1 MKLPHVLIVIQ
12 VLYFIVTTINSHLI
26 SRDKLINNEF
36 NWTNNF
42 EPERIHRTQRS
53 LVVRGRQFLWNNG
66 IIPYEIQDIFDG
78 AVRRLFEQAM
88 RHWEQSTCIHF
99 VKRIKGI
106 HKNYIVFTK
115 SECGCCSFVGK
126 NQYGPQSISIME
138 QCSNFGTILH
148 ELGHAI
154 GFYHEHTR
162 YDRDQYIHVFLDNV
176 RKENKDKFNKMPEEF
191 TSTLGQPYNYD
202 SIMHYS
208 AFAFASN
215 KFRRTIE
222 PTRKINGRTPTIGQR
237 IDLSAG
243 DIAAANVLYSCS
255 AYGGSFFEPCDMIIP
270 PIHPDKS
277 PKDSDKCKWTI
288 RAAEGERIKV
298 TLTSWDIKETPNCTA
313 EYVEIKNGY
322 RANSPVLARICGED
336 KTVIRTARNFVS
348 VTYARN
354 HYENYHLGFI
364 LKYETI
370 CGGDINLRSNDTYY
384 LESPNYPELYK
395 PYKQCHWNIK
405 APYKHYIVIK
415 FNYFELEEST
425 GCKNDFVKVRE
436 GGNKNAPIIGTYCG
450 ENDNLEVASLM
461 RKIFLTF
468 VSNGWKEAGG
478 FSAAI
483 SAKPINNEISHLN
496 SSHTTALH

>member
-1 MKLPHVLIVIQ
+1 M
-12 VLYFIVTTINSHLI
+12 INSHVILP
-26 SRDKLINNEF
+26 REEPINRELDP
-36 NWTNNF
+36 TNYF
-42 EPERIHRTQRS
+42 ESGQRINITRRS
-53 LVVRGRQFLWNNG
+53 VAVKDRKFLWDDG
-66 IIPYEIQDIFDG
+66 IIPYEIRDIFNG
-78 AVRRLFEQAM
+78 TERKLLKRAM
-88 RHWEQSTCIHF
+88 RHWEQSTCIKF
-99 VKRIKGI
+99 VRRIRRV
-106 HKNYIVFTK
+106 HDSYLLFTK
-115 SECGCCSFVGK
+115 MSCGCCAVVGK
-126 NQYGPQSISIME
+126 RGKGGIPISIDDG
-138 QCSNFGTILH
+138 CAKFGTVIH

-154 GFYHEHTR
+154 GFYHEHNR
-162 YDRDQYIHVFLDNV
+162 PDRDDYVEINYGII
-176 RKENKDKFNKMPEEF
+176 DKGSE
-191 TSTLGQPYNYD
+191 YNYKKVSARNVD
-202 SIMHYS
+202 TLNQSYDYFSIMHYPS
-208 AFAFASN
+208 LAIVNNAN
-215 KFRRTIE
+215 IKTII
-222 PTRKINGRTPTIGQR
+222 PKIKIDGRIPHIGQR
-237 IDLSAG
+237 IALSTG
-243 DIAAANVLYSCS
+243 DITAAKTLYNCS
-255 AYGGSFFEPCDMIIP
+255 AHGGSFFEPCDMIIP

-322 RANSPVLARICGED
+322 QANSPVLARICGED

-405 APYKHYIVIK
+405 APYKHYILIK

-461 RKIFLTF
+461 RRIFLTF

-478 FSAAI
+478 FSATI
-483 SAKPINNEISHLN
+483 SAIPINNNNNNNDST
-496 SSHTTALH
+496 S